1 MNFSVPKTILAWLIW
16 TGVSPASADW
26 RDEIGLTRLQLI
38 AGSELPTAPSQGL
51 TQVEANDSLA
61 NFEPNTAS
69 PLFAGKTFTHKSDT
83 SATSGSSSHA
93 TTVAS
98 FFYGSS
104 SQIPGACGVNLY
116 GANGWLTSNF
126 LNAGTTSAP
135 LVESSAVQNHSWIGV
150 LGGTFTAIQAT
161 DICRRL
167 DFAIHRDGF
176 VSVVG
181 VNNGSS
187 TTLPAILCQ
196 SYNTISVGLANG
208 SHSAGLTTFDGT
220 NRRKPDIVAPE
231 SVTSWATPMVA
242 GSAGLLY
249 AKLRTS
255 YSISGANLPRVV
267 KALLLAAA
275 TKDTV
280 PGWDNSP
287 TSPLDTVYGAGKLN
301 VCLAYTALRSGKA
314 TAGTTTQ
321 HKLRGWAAEAVASTA
336 KTYYFKIPAGAP
348 STPFSAALTWHRTVG
363 GAWDNSTSTLRNLS
377 LRLYQAS
384 GFTLGS
390 QIAASTSAVDNV
402 ELIYQSALPPGDYAL
417 RVENASST
425 STSTNYALAWH
436 SLPAVT
442 VSATVATAKEIDGQA
457 GLVTFN
463 RTGDTTLPLLVP
475 LSVSGSAIAGTH
487 YQALPTS
494 VTFPAGQSSTTL
506 QVIPLADSLAQ
517 GNRSVIVAA
526 AADFA
531 SVRDATQPAALTI
544 EDKPADAWR
553 SIHFTAVELINPAI
567 SGDTA
572 DPDGDRLA
580 NLMEYAL
587 GLAPKSPSVSPVS
600 TLDVNGY
607 LALSVAKNP
616 AAADIIWAAQV
627 SGEASSWQPATPIS
641 GTQDPIFAARD
652 GVPKSSADRRFI
664 RLQVTRP

>member
-1 MNFSVPKTILAWLIW
+1 MNHPVPKAILVWIIW
-16 TGVSPASADW
+16 TGVTPAAADW

-38 AGSELPTAPSQGL
+38 AGPELPTAPSQGL
-51 TQVEANDSLA
+51 TQVEADEAAGS
-61 NFEPNTAS
+61 FEPDPAN
-69 PLFAGKTFTHKSDT
+69 PLFAGKTFVHKSGPSGT
-83 SATSGSSSHA
+83 SNHA

-104 SQIPGACGVNLY
+104 SQLPGACGVNLY
-116 GANGWLTSNF
+116 GANGWLNSGF
-126 LNAGTTSAP
+126 LRTGTTSAP
-135 LVESSAVQNHSWIGV
+135 VVESSAVQNHSWIGV
-150 LGGTFTAIQAT
+150 LSGTFTSTQAT

-167 DFAIHRDGF
+167 DFAVNRDGF

-187 TTLPAILCQ
+187 ATLPAILCQ

-208 SHSAGLTTFDGT
+208 SHSAGVTTLDGT
-220 NRRKPDIVAPE
+220 NRMKPDIVAPE
-231 SVTSWATPMVA
+231 SYTSWTTPMVA

-249 AKLRTS
+249 AKLRNN
-255 YSISGANLPRVV
+255 YSITGANLPRVT
-267 KALLLAAA
+267 KALLLATA

-287 TSPLDTVYGAGKLN
+287 TSPLDSVYGAGGLN

-321 HKLRGWAAEAVASTA
+321 HKLRGWAAEAVTSTTA

-348 STPFSAALTWHRTVG
+348 STPFSAALTWHRIVSG
-363 GAWDNSTSTLRNLS
+363 SWSNPTSTLRNLS

-390 QIAASTSAVDNV
+390 QITASTSAVDNV

-417 RVENASST
+417 RVESSSST
-425 STSTNYALAWH
+425 STDYALAWH

-442 VSATVATAKEIDGQA
+442 VAATVSTAKEINGQA

-475 LSVSGSAIAGTH
+475 LSISGSAIAGTH
-487 YQALPTS
+487 YQALPAS
-494 VTFPAGQSSTTL
+494 VTIPAGQVSTTL
-506 QVIPLADSLAQ
+506 QVIPIADSLAQ

-531 SVRDATQPAALTI
+531 SVRNAAQPANLTI

-553 SIHFTAVELINPAI
+553 FINFTSLELTNPAI

-587 GLAPKSPSVSPVS
+587 GLTPKSPSVPPVS

-607 LALSVAKNP
+607 LAISAAKNP
-616 AAADIIWAAQV
+616 AATDLTWAAQV
-627 SGEASSWQPATPIS
+627 SGNISSWQSAMPIS
-641 GTQDPIFAARD
+641 GTLDPVFTARD
-652 GVPKSSADRRFI
+652 SVLKSSATRRFI